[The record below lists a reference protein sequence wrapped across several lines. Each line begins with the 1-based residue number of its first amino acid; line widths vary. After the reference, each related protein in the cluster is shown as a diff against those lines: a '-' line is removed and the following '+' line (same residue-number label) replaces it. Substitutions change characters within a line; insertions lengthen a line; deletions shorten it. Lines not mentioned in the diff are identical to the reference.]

1 MNYDTPNNYYKRFM
15 NGEIEVKKTFENR
28 MLSETPEFVIKRM
41 STFKNEN
48 EDKNDDMST
57 FKNENK

>member
-1 MNYDTPNNYYKRFM
+1 MIQDSVIFVNIPTIYAY
-15 NGEIEVKKTFENR
+15 
-28 MLSETPEFVIKRM
+28 FVIKRM

>member
-1 MNYDTPNNYYKRFM
+1 MND
-15 NGEIEVKKTFENR
+15 EIEVKKTFENR
-28 MLSETPEFVIKRM
+28 ILSVTTKFVMKRM

-57 FKNENK
+57 FEN

>member
-1 MNYDTPNNYYKRFM
+1 MGGLQSPRWVAWIRRNTQNEDKNDD
-15 NGEIEVKKTFENR
+15 
-28 MLSETPEFVIKRM
+28 M

>member
-1 MNYDTPNNYYKRFM
+1 M
-15 NGEIEVKKTFENR
+15 NGEIKVKKTFENR
-28 MLSETPEFVIKRM
+28 ILSETPKFVIKRM

-57 FKNENK
+57 FENENK